1 MSVNNV
7 EAKLLY
13 EVKLLW
19 RVQILSIMIR
29 SNDVFIK
36 STTKKGFSSKEI
48 QRQYGLKSDERVW
61 AIVLKLRKIMGIEMS
76 DIRLEE

>member
-1 MSVNNV
+1 
-7 EAKLLY
+7 
-13 EVKLLW
+13 
-19 RVQILSIMIR
+19 MIW
-29 SNDVFIK
+29 SNDVLIK

>member
-1 MSVNNV
+1 MS
-7 EAKLLY
+7 Y
-13 EVKLLW
+13 ECKQCRSKTSL
-19 RVQILSIMIR
+19 RSETIMIW
-29 SNDVFIK
+29 SNDVLIK